1 MSAAVIGCFAG
12 IVLCIVFSGFFSS
25 SEMAYSSCN
34 RVRIENAKEDG
45 NRKAGRAFKIISH
58 FDDALSTILIGNNL
72 VNIACSSLASVAV
85 ILLFGEE
92 YTWAGTVVVTL
103 AVIVFGETI
112 PKITA
117 KKNANRLCLRYSGT
131 IRFLMVLF
139 RPVTWPIVKL
149 VELLTRGLKGEE
161 KEELDD
167 LARDEL
173 HTIIETAEDEEVI
186 DEGESELVSAAI
198 DFSEIPASE
207 AMTARV
213 DVLALDLEDD
223 WEEILHT
230 VEESPYTRI
239 PVYQDSIDNIQGI
252 LSVNHFLKALT
263 EQNPVDIRSLLLPAG
278 YVYKTMKLPAVL
290 TQLRNSHQHLAI
302 VTDEFGG
309 TLGVISM
316 EDVLEKIVG
325 DIWDETDT
333 VEPDI
338 LEHDDGTYELS
349 GDTPISDFLDLM
361 HISPE
366 DFDFES
372 QTVGGWTIEVLD
384 RFPVLGDS
392 FTYENLLVKVL
403 KTGNRRVERV
413 WIRPLEKELEEKQ
426 KKKEKES

>member
-1 MSAAVIGCFAG
+1 M
-12 IVLCIVFSGFFSS
+12 
-25 SEMAYSSCN
+25 
-34 RVRIENAKEDG
+34 
-45 NRKAGRAFKIISH
+45 
-58 FDDALSTILIGNNL
+58 
-72 VNIACSSLASVAV
+72 
-85 ILLFGEE
+85 
-92 YTWAGTVVVTL
+92 
-103 AVIVFGETI
+103 
-112 PKITA
+112 
-117 KKNANRLCLRYSGT
+117 
-131 IRFLMVLF
+131 
-139 RPVTWPIVKL
+139 
-149 VELLTRGLKGEE
+149 
-161 KEELDD
+161 
-167 LARDEL
+167 
-173 HTIIETAEDEEVI
+173 
-186 DEGESELVSAAI
+186 
-198 DFSEIPASE
+198 
-207 AMTARV
+207 
-213 DVLALDLEDD
+213 
-223 WEEILHT
+223 
-230 VEESPYTRI
+230 
-239 PVYQDSIDNIQGI
+239 
-252 LSVNHFLKALT
+252 
-263 EQNPVDIRSLLLPAG
+263 DIRSLLLPAG